1 LVSHRHLLLTSPRW
15 VVLVALA
22 AFLAACGAHVHH
34 RVRPGETLYAI
45 GWRYGVDYRTLA
57 RWNGIEP
64 PYTIHPGQVLR
75 VAPPRRDVWE
85 RKKAGAEDVRSSPP
99 PVKKTSP
106 PTAPSKE
113 PPAGGAIAWRWPVQ
127 GPILRPFRLQP
138 PVNKGI
144 DIGGRFAAPVRA
156 AAAGEVVYAGQGLVG
171 YGNLVIVKH
180 DQNFLSAYA
189 HNETLLVKEG
199 DRVSAG
205 QVIARMGRDNRGRVA
220 LHFEIR
226 RRGKPV
232 DPLKLLPR
240 RGG

>member
-1 LVSHRHLLLTSPRW
+1 MP
-15 VVLVALA
+15 VLLA

-57 RWNGIEP
+57 RWNGIDP
-64 PYTIHPGQVLR
+64 PYTIRPGQVLR
-75 VAPPRRDVWE
+75 VAPPRPNWWE
-85 RKKAGAEDVRSSPP
+85 EEEAEAQDSDAPPPTVKKRTAPTTSPP
-99 PVKKTSP
+99 PPKAASSGP
-106 PTAPSKE
+106 
-113 PPAGGAIAWRWPVQ
+113 IAWRWPAQ
-127 GPILRPFRLQP
+127 GPILRTFRLQP

-144 DIGGRFAAPVRA
+144 DIGGRLDAPVRA
-156 AAAGEVVYAGQGLVG
+156 AAGGEVVYAGQGLIG

-189 HNETLLVKEG
+189 HNKTLLVKEG

-232 DPLKLLPR
+232 DPLRLLPR

>member
-1 LVSHRHLLLTSPRW
+1 MP
-15 VVLVALA
+15 VLLA

-57 RWNGIEP
+57 RWNGIDP
-64 PYTIHPGQVLR
+64 PYTIRPGQVLR
-75 VAPPRRDVWE
+75 VAPPRPNWWE
-85 RKKAGAEDVRSSPP
+85 EEEAEAQDADAPPPTVKKRTAPTTSPP
-99 PVKKTSP
+99 PPKAASSGP
-106 PTAPSKE
+106 
-113 PPAGGAIAWRWPVQ
+113 IAWRWPVQ
-127 GPILRPFRLQP
+127 GPILRTFRLQP

-144 DIGGRFAAPVRA
+144 DIGGRLDAPVRA
-156 AAAGEVVYAGQGLVG
+156 AAGGEVVYAGQGLIG

-189 HNETLLVKEG
+189 HNKTLLVKEG

-232 DPLKLLPR
+232 DPLRLLPR

>member
-1 LVSHRHLLLTSPRW
+1 MPVLLA
-15 VVLVALA
+15 V
-22 AFLAACGAHVHH
+22 FLAACGAHVHH

-64 PYTIHPGQVLR
+64 PYTIRPGQVLR
-75 VAPPRRDVWE
+75 VAPPRPNWWE
-85 RKKAGAEDVRSSPP
+85 EEEMEGADAPAPSIEERPSTRPVPP
-99 PVKKTSP
+99 PMAP
-106 PTAPSKE
+106 P
-113 PPAGGAIAWRWPVQ
+113 GRAIVWRWPVQ
-127 GPILRPFRLQP
+127 GPVLRTFRLQP

-144 DIGGRFAAPVRA
+144 DIGGRVDAPVRA
-156 AAAGEVVYAGQGLVG
+156 AAGGEVVYAGQGLIG

-189 HNETLLVKEG
+189 HNKTLLVKEG
-199 DRVSAG
+199 DRVAAG
-205 QVIARMGRDNRGRVA
+205 QIIARMGRDNRGRAA

-232 DPLKLLPR
+232 DPLKFLPR

>member
-1 LVSHRHLLLTSPRW
+1 M
-15 VVLVALA
+15 
-22 AFLAACGAHVHH
+22 FLAACGAHVHH

-64 PYTIHPGQVLR
+64 PYTIHPGQILR
-75 VAPPRRDVWE
+75 VAPPRPNWWE
-85 RKKAGAEDVRSSPP
+85 EEEAQD
-99 PVKKTSP
+99 TDTP
-106 PTAPSKE
+106 PTTNAKKHVSKPE
-113 PPAGGAIAWRWPVQ
+113 PRPAKEVPGHGPIAWRWPVQ
-127 GPILRPFRLQP
+127 GPILRAFRLQP

-144 DIGGRFAAPVRA
+144 DIGGRLDAPVRA
-156 AAAGEVVYAGQGLVG
+156 AAAGEVVYAGQGLIG

-189 HNETLLVKEG
+189 HNKTLLVKEG

-232 DPLKLLPR
+232 DPLRLLPR

>member
-1 LVSHRHLLLTSPRW
+1 VP
-15 VVLVALA
+15 VLLA

-57 RWNGIEP
+57 RWNGIDP
-64 PYTIHPGQVLR
+64 PYTIRPGQVLR
-75 VAPPRRDVWE
+75 VAPPRPNWWE
-85 RKKAGAEDVRSSPP
+85 EEEAEAQDADAPPPTVKKRTAPTTSPP
-99 PVKKTSP
+99 PPKAASSGP
-106 PTAPSKE
+106 
-113 PPAGGAIAWRWPVQ
+113 IAWRWPVQ
-127 GPILRPFRLQP
+127 GPILRTFRLQP

-144 DIGGRFAAPVRA
+144 DIGGRLDAPVRA
-156 AAAGEVVYAGQGLVG
+156 AAGGEVVYAGQGLIG

-189 HNETLLVKEG
+189 HNKTLLVKEG

-232 DPLKLLPR
+232 DPLRLLPR